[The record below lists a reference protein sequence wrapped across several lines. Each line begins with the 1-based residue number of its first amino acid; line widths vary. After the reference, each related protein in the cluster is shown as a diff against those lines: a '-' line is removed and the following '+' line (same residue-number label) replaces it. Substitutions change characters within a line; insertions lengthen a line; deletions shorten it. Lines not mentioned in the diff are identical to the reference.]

1 MRALIARRRTGKQVA
16 VIVELKARFDEE
28 NNIDW
33 ARRLEAVGVHV
44 VYGLPGLKPHAKLSL
59 VVRPGGGRGMRRYV
73 HMGTGNYNPN
83 TARVYTDYGL
93 LTADPEIGADATD
106 LFNYLTGL
114 SRQRVYRKLIVAPV
128 NLRAW
133 SMEMIEREMA
143 HARAGRPARIV
154 AKMNA
159 LVDRH
164 LHHPAQL
171 ARQPGGRARVDL
183 LRARDLLPATGRA
196 PGLSEN
202 IQVISVVGRF
212 LENSRVFYF
221 ENGGDAE
228 IFLSSADWMERN
240 LEARVETAFP
250 ILDPRLKTRLQT
262 ELLNVMLLD
271 NTRAH
276 ELGMDG
282 VYRRRNSDVARLAG
296 ESAVDSQR
304 YFLAAATVSHY

>member
-1 MRALIARRRTGKQVA
+1 
-16 VIVELKARFDEE
+16 
-28 NNIDW
+28 
-33 ARRLEAVGVHV
+33 
-44 VYGLPGLKPHAKLSL
+44 
-59 VVRPGGGRGMRRYV
+59 
-73 HMGTGNYNPN
+73 MGTGNYNPN

-154 AKMNA
+154 AKLYAMT
-159 LVDRH
+159 DTRIMRK
-164 LHHPAQL
+164 L
-171 ARQPGGRARVDL
+171 ARASNAGVRVDL
-183 LRARDLLPATGRA
+183 VVRGTCCLRPGV

-212 LENSRVFYF
+212 LEHSRVFYF